1 MVKEDIQCEQR
12 LERSEETARQRFG
25 GRVFQATETEAQG
38 GECAWAVW
46 ILETSKA

>member
-1 MVKEDIQCEQR
+1 MQCEQR

-38 GECAWAVW
+38 RECAWGVW
-46 ILETSKA
+46 NVETSKA